1 MLIFSVLYLKQ
12 IGGQTNVVKYF
23 ALNHGV
29 NCWNWSFP
37 ICIQVT
43 QMINGIASRR
53 TNISSAPCK
62 PSIWLAL
69 QCVTFL
75 LALCPGQSQLPA
87 IQKCRLKK
95 ILQSWRFRGHLLVF
109 CATGKE
115 QEVLELS
122 PSPQSLTQQHH
133 CCTDLLCPVTKAHSW
148 PDFSGLGLKKEGQFI
163 IPEYV
168 SPENWLQLG
177 EK

>member
-29 NCWNWSFP
+29 SCWNWSFP

-62 PSIWLAL
+62 PSS
-69 QCVTFL
+69 C
-75 LALCPGQSQLPA
+75 
-87 IQKCRLKK
+87 
-95 ILQSWRFRGHLLVF
+95 LVGTAV
-109 CATGKE
+109 CY
-115 QEVLELS
+115 LS
-122 PSPQSLTQQHH
+122 PGTVPWPEPAPSHPEVQAEENFTVLKIQGPSPGVLCYRERAGGVGALSFPPVPDPAAPLLHRPVVPCDKGTQLAW
-133 CCTDLLCPVTKAHSW
+133 LLRAW
-148 PDFSGLGLKKEGQFI
+148 A
-163 IPEYV
+163 
-168 SPENWLQLG
+168 
-177 EK
+177 